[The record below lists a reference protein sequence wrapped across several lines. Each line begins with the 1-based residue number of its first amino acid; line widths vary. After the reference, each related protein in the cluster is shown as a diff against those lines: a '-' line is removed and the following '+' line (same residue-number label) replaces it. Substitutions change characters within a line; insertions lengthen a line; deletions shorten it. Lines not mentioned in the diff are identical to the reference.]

1 MSGEVSN
8 KNAKMPPG
16 VKHEEKV
23 LSRERMPSEEKH
35 KENKEASQGSS
46 KSHKRDKKKKKRM
59 QKLVYYK
66 TDTSSLP
73 STSSVKS
80 TFSKRNE
87 RKTVKSNKIPFQYP
101 RIPKHTPLLS
111 IRLGKP
117 LQFGIILGGVLKW
130 K

>member
-8 KNAKMPPG
+8 KNEKMPPG

-35 KENKEASQGSS
+35 KENKEESQGSS
-46 KSHKRDKKKKKRM
+46 KSHKRDNKKKKQM

-73 STSSVKS
+73 STSSVES

-101 RIPKHTPLLS
+101 CIPKHTPLLS
-111 IRLGKP
+111 IQLGKP
-117 LQFGIILGGVLKW
+117 P
-130 K
+130 